1 VNTTSTGFRAFSPLR
16 WCWMLSSRPLRPLRV
31 RSSPLISRRY
41 SDQRFRRTAALF
53 WSSTWPDKS
62 FHRQLRESRKIE
74 DIILPFVTTA
84 TKALK
89 KEEELADGSWKWE
102 LNNQISL
109 FLELLSDSLVSVG
122 PIPAEL
128 TSRLEGYR
136 TRLKADPPPPERDKA
151 ESIKDADRMSVR
163 SGQAGHAGGTG
174 AGAAGPEGL
183 KGKGTE
189 GVAKL
194 WGLSDEAFQSKL
206 RELHGVCTEQ
216 AALEDLKVSTLV
228 RSNARICPPCVLAPR

>member
-1 VNTTSTGFRAFSPLR
+1 
-16 WCWMLSSRPLRPLRV
+16 M
-31 RSSPLISRRY
+31 
-41 SDQRFRRTAALF
+41 
-53 WSSTWPDKS
+53 
-62 FHRQLRESRKIE
+62 RESRKIE

-122 PIPAEL
+122 PVPAEL

-163 SGQAGHAGGTG
+163 SGHTVHAGG

-194 WGLSDEAFQSKL
+194 WGMSDEALQSKL

-228 RSNARICPPCVLAPR
+228 HRTPELSSTSLYTTPVER